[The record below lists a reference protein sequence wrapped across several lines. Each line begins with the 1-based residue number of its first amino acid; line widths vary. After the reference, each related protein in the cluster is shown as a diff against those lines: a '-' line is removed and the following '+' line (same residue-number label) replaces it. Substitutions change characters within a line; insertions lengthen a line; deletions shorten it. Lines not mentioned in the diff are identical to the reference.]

1 MLSSRMKRLGTRK
14 VGPVIVTVATM
25 LSPAGAW
32 ATAEQDPWENVNRA
46 IFRFNDTLDTYALK
60 PVAQGY
66 QKITP
71 EVVQKGVTNF
81 FNNIGDVANL
91 ANNLLQGKVEHAG
104 VDTSRV
110 LFNSTFGVLG
120 FMDVA
125 TPMGLQRNNEDFGQ
139 TLGAWGVS
147 SGPYVMLPFFGPS
160 TVRDGVAL
168 VPNAYM
174 GPYPYM
180 NNMGVR
186 NGMYALDVVD
196 DRANLLSA
204 EKLITGDRY
213 VFIRNAY
220 LQNREYLI
228 KDGEVVDD
236 F

>member
-1 MLSSRMKRLGTRK
+1 MKRLGTRK
-14 VGPVIVTVATM
+14 IGPVIVTVAAM
-25 LSPAGAW
+25 LSPTWSW

-71 EVVQKGVTNF
+71 ELVQKGVTNF

-91 ANNLLQGKVEHAG
+91 ANNLLQGKVQHAG

-120 FMDVA
+120 VMDVA

-139 TLGAWGVS
+139 TLGVWGVG
-147 SGPYVMLPFFGPS
+147 SGSYVMLPFFGPS
-160 TVRDGVAL
+160 TVRDGIGL

-196 DRANLLSA
+196 DRANLLAA